1 WELPRDAQAHLELG
15 IVEMDNF
22 GNLDEALRLFQRA
35 CQLNPRFGV
44 AWFFE
49 GVVLL
54 RKNRF
59 ADALKSLAQ
68 AERQGHRTALVAEA
82 RADAYYKSGS
92 FLAAAKNY
100 EVALSREPSN
110 PLFEGKLGLAFV
122 RANDPEGGL
131 QRLQHAIESRSS
143 APELHD
149 RLILALVSLERIA
162 EAAQAAEATLGALSS
177 PSPSAF

>member
-1 WELPRDAQAHLELG
+1 PNTSSLPAAAKYPAYVEHENVRLFRRAADVRFVGRVHESVGPCLLELGRRIEPVPFFIHHFGLAASAQTRERKNRFYRELGRQKIWELPRDAQAHLELG

-59 ADALKSLAQ
+59 ADALKSLA
-68 AERQGHRTALVAEA
+68 
-82 RADAYYKSGS
+82 
-92 FLAAAKNY
+92 
-100 EVALSREPSN
+100 
-110 PLFEGKLGLAFV
+110 
-122 RANDPEGGL
+122 
-131 QRLQHAIESRSS
+131 
-143 APELHD
+143 
-149 RLILALVSLERIA
+149 
-162 EAAQAAEATLGALSS
+162 
-177 PSPSAF
+177 